1 MATKYAFYPGC
12 VARGGTPELMDSAV
26 AVMKRLGI
34 EWTELTKAACT
45 GAGVLQEKDVMLGDS
60 LNVRTFALAEK
71 MGLTTIIV
79 LCSTC
84 QGVMSQANARVKKDP
99 EYLKQVNSHL
109 KGEGLEYKGT
119 VQVKHLLW
127 AVLEDIGI
135 DKLKQTFKHELSGLK
150 LAPFYGCYIVRPSD
164 VLGFGEHPLRQTSLE
179 IVISATGATVVDFD
193 GKNKCC
199 GLPILYINQQ
209 NALKMVSNHT
219 GTAQDAGADAMVTP
233 CPLCHLNLDGYQ
245 PKARRTN
252 SNGDSNTLPILHLPQ
267 LLGLAMGI
275 APKELGL
282 QKHMVNTAGLIKKI
296 APRAVG
302 VPQ

>member
-1 MATKYAFYPGC
+1 
-12 VARGGTPELMDSAV
+12 
-26 AVMKRLGI
+26 MKRLGI
-34 EWTELTKAACT
+34 EWTEITKASCT
-45 GAGVLQEKDVMLGDS
+45 GAGVLQEKDVKLGDT

-71 MGLTTIIV
+71 MGLTTILV

-84 QGVMSQANARVKKDP
+84 QGVMSQANARVTRDP
-99 EYLKQVNSHL
+99 EYLAQVNSHL
-109 KGEGLEYKGT
+109 KEERLEYKGT
-119 VQVKHLLW
+119 VKVKHLLW
-127 AVLEDIGI
+127 AVIEDIGI
-135 DKLKQTFKHELSGLK
+135 DKLKQTFQHELTNLN

-164 VLGFGEHPLRQTSLE
+164 VLGFGENPQRQTSLE
-179 IVISATGATVVDFD
+179 TVIASTGANVVDFD

-252 SNGDSNTLPILHLPQ
+252 RKGDAETLPILHLPQ

-282 QKHMVNTAGLIKKI
+282 QRHMVSTSGLIKKA
-296 APRAVG
+296 APKPVG